1 MAFRQSNSS
10 FADISVDKRL
20 DGIDSF
26 LLQIDNIIDFERLRP
41 ILAKNG
47 IGTKNSCGNKAY
59 DPLVMFKILLLQK
72 FYSLSDMSAELGTK
86 ALTLTF

>member
-26 LLQIDNIIDFERLRP
+26 LLQIDSVIDFEKLRP

-47 IGTKNSCGNKAY
+47 IGTKNSCGANSSHKCN
-59 DPLVMFKILLLQK
+59 
-72 FYSLSDMSAELGTK
+72 SESHWR
-86 ALTLTF
+86 

>member
-26 LLQIDNIIDFERLRP
+26 LLQIDNVIDFERLRP
-41 ILAKNG
+41 ILSKNG
-47 IGTKNSCGNKAY
+47 IGTKNTCGNKAY
-59 DPLVMFKILLLQK
+59 ELVNTVHEANTLQGI
-72 FYSLSDMSAELGTK
+72 STIHA
-86 ALTLTF
+86 

>member
-47 IGTKNSCGNKAY
+47 IGTKNSCGNKA
-59 DPLVMFKILLLQK
+59 
-72 FYSLSDMSAELGTK
+72 
-86 ALTLTF
+86 